1 MPVRVRQEVQALP
14 RAARVAA
21 ERKPAPKPIDRTEL
35 RLAYRPDEEQ
45 AANERMQQAR
55 LSAGQSSEAT
65 AMARTLV
72 KGVRARK
79 PSGIDA
85 FLHAYDLGS
94 DEGIAMMC
102 LAEALLRIPD
112 ARTADEL
119 IADKLSGPDW
129 SEKLGRSD
137 SAFVNAATFSLLL
150 TGKVLEGA
158 QDRSDN
164 WKAALGRA
172 VSRLGEPVVRTAVRE
187 AMKILGRNFVFGR
200 TIDEALKRAEPERR
214 KGLSH
219 SFDMLGEAA
228 KTYED
233 AQRYADAYG
242 GALDRIA
249 KEAKGGFRKS
259 PGISVKLTALHPRFE
274 YTHREEALAQVIPV
288 ARELALKASKADVHF
303 TIDAEEADRL
313 ELQMDVFEALLADDE
328 LFANGWGGFGIAIQA
343 YQKRAAPLVDWVAAA
358 ARTHRRKLMCRLVKG
373 AYWDTEIKLAQVGGL
388 RDYPVWTR
396 KVATDVSYLA
406 CAKKM
411 LAASDVIYPAF
422 ATHNANTIGQVK
434 ALARDKEFEFQRL
447 HGMGEELYDE
457 LAKLERG
464 IGEEPTPVRIYAPV
478 GSHKELLAYLVR
490 RLLENGAN
498 SSFVNRIADEQVS
511 IDELL
516 RDPVAEL
523 ECLSPKRNPKIIL
536 PPDLFGTQRRN
547 SAGVDLSDPLVREPL
562 LDRLKAL
569 EGRTWTAKPGLGMG
583 KGRPIVSPQDH
594 RITVGT
600 TFEATV
606 EEVDR
611 MVRVAHA
618 AQVGWDALGGETRA
632 RLLERTA
639 DLYEEHAEEFFSLCI
654 REAGKTL
661 IDAVLE
667 VREAVDFLRFYASE
681 ARRQFTRP
689 LPLPGPTGEQN
700 ELRLHGRGVI
710 AAISPWNFPLAIFT
724 GLTSAPLAA
733 GNAVI
738 SKPAGQTPL
747 IGALAVELMHEAGI
761 PKDIVQLAPGSGRV
775 VGGTLTA
782 HPLLSGVVFTGST
795 ETARMINR
803 TLAERDG
810 PIIPFVAETGGQNA
824 MIVDSSALP
833 EQVTRDVISSAFQSA
848 GQRCSALRVLF
859 VQDDVADGMIKMIA
873 GAMEALNVG
882 NPSDLST
889 DVGPVIDEAAKKVLD
904 DHLKW
909 LDKNAK
915 KICRLKPPKEAA
927 NGCFVAPAL
936 YEIQSLS
943 QLDRENFGAILHVVR
958 FRGDELDKVVEAIN
972 TTGYGLTLGLQS
984 RIDTV
989 RDYVEEHARVGNFY
1003 VNRNQIGA
1011 VVESQP
1017 FGGEGLSGTGPKA
1030 GGPHYVARFATERV
1044 TCIDTTAAGGNASLM
1059 ASIDG

>member
-1 MPVRVRQEVQALP
+1 VPVRFGQEVQALP
-14 RAARVAA
+14 RATRVTGSPARH
-21 ERKPAPKPIDRTEL
+21 APTDRGEL
-35 RLAYRPDEEQ
+35 RRAYRPDEE
-45 AANERMQQAR
+45 AVVAERIAQAR
-55 LSAGQSSEAT
+55 FDAATLGEAT
-65 AMARTLV
+65 ATARSLV
-72 KGVRARK
+72 KGVRSHK

-112 ARTADEL
+112 AHTADEL
-119 IADKLSGPDW
+119 IADKLAGPDW
-129 SEKLGRSD
+129 SEKLGASG
-137 SAFVNAATFSLLL
+137 SSFVNAATFSLLL

-172 VSRLGEPVVRTAVRE
+172 VGRLGEPVVRTAVRE

-200 TIDEALKRAEPERR
+200 TIDEAMKRAAPERAR
-214 KGLSH
+214 GLSH

-228 KTYED
+228 KTYAD
-233 AQRYADAYG
+233 AERYAEAYH

-249 KEAKGGFRKS
+249 KEAKDGFRKS
-259 PGISVKLTALHPRFE
+259 PGISVKLTALHPRYE
-274 YTHREEALAQVIPV
+274 WSHVGEAVAAILPV
-288 ARELALKASKADVHF
+288 VRELALKASQADVHF

-313 ELQMDVFEALLADDE
+313 ELQMDMFEALLGDDE

-343 YQKRAAPLVDWVAAA
+343 YQKRAAPLCDWVAAA
-358 ARTHRRKLMCRLVKG
+358 ARTHGRKLMVRLVKG
-373 AYWDTEIKLAQVGGL
+373 AYWDTEVKAAQVAGL
-388 RDYPVWTR
+388 TDYPVFTR
-396 KVATDVSYLA
+396 KIATDVSYLA
-406 CAKKM
+406 CARK
-411 LAASDVIYPAF
+411 LLDASDVIYPAF

-434 ALARDKEFEFQRL
+434 ALAKGRPFEFQRL
-447 HGMGEELYDE
+447 HGMGEGLYDE

-464 IGEEPTPVRIYAPV
+464 IGDSPTPVRIYAPV

-511 IDELL
+511 LDELV

-523 ECLSPKRNPKIIL
+523 EALTPKRNPKIVL
-536 PPDLFGTQRRN
+536 PRELFGAERRN

-562 LDRLKAL
+562 LERLKAL
-569 EGRTWTAKPGLGMG
+569 ETRDWTARPTLGKG
-583 KGRPIVSPQDH
+583 KGRAITSPYD
-594 RITVGT
+594 RRLTVGEV
-600 TFEATV
+600 FEANAD
-606 EEVDR
+606 EVDR
-611 MVRVAHA
+611 MAHAGHA
-618 AQVGWDALGGETRA
+618 AQVAWDALGGEARA
-632 RLLERTA
+632 QLLDRTA
-639 DLYEEHAEEFFSLCI
+639 DLYEEHAEEFFSLCT

-661 IDAVLE
+661 VDAVLE
-667 VREAVDFLRFYASE
+667 VREAVDFLRFYAAE
-681 ARRQFTRP
+681 ARRQFTKP
-689 LPLPGPTGEQN
+689 LPLPGPTGEHN
-700 ELRLHGRGVI
+700 ELRLHGRGVF

-724 GLTSAPLAA
+724 GLTTAPLAA

-738 SKPAGQTPL
+738 TKPAGQTPL
-747 IGALAVELMHEAGI
+747 IGALAVELMHRAGI
-761 PKDIVQLAPGSGRV
+761 PKDVVQLAPGQGSV

-782 HPLLSGVVFTGST
+782 HPLLAGVVFTGST
-795 ETARMINR
+795 DTARMINR

-810 PIIPFVAETGGQNA
+810 PIIPFIAETGGQNA

-859 VQDDVADGMIKMIA
+859 VQDEVADGMIAMIA
-873 GAMEALNVG
+873 GAMDALTVG
-882 NPSDLST
+882 DPSEIAT
-889 DVGPVIDEAAKKVLD
+889 DVGPVIDSPAKGLLD
-904 DHLKW
+904 EHVKW

-915 KICRLKPPKEAA
+915 KVRRLTLSKDAA
-927 NGCFVAPAL
+927 HGCFVAPAF
-936 YEIQSLS
+936 YELKSVSELK
-943 QLDRENFGAILHVVR
+943 RENFGPVLHVVR
-958 FRGDELDKVVEAIN
+958 FPGDRLNEVVDQIN
-972 TTGYGLTLGLQS
+972 ATGYGLTLGLQS

-1059 ASIDG
+1059 AALEG

>member
-1 MPVRVRQEVQALP
+1 V
-14 RAARVAA
+14 
-21 ERKPAPKPIDRTEL
+21 DRGEL
-35 RLAYRPDEEQ
+35 RRAYRPEEEQ
-45 AANERMQQAR
+45 VVAERLRQAR
-55 LSAGQSSEAT
+55 LEPEMIAEAT
-65 AMARTLV
+65 ATACALV

-79 PSGIDA
+79 PSGVDA

-119 IADKLSGPDW
+119 IADKLAGPDW

-172 VSRLGEPVVRTAVRE
+172 VGRLGEPVVRTAVRE

-200 TIDEALKRAEPERR
+200 DIGEALKRAQPERR
-214 KGLSH
+214 QGLTH

-228 KTYED
+228 RTFED
-233 AQRYADAYG
+233 AERYADAYAQ
-242 GALDRIA
+242 ALDRIA
-249 KEAKGGFRKS
+249 EEAKGGFRKS
-259 PGISVKLTALHPRFE
+259 PGISVKLTALHPRYE
-274 YTHREEALAQVIPV
+274 WSHAEEAVAAVLPV
-288 ARELALKASKADVHF
+288 VRELALKAAKADVHF

-313 ELQMDVFEALLADDE
+313 ELQLDVFEALLADDE
-328 LFANGWGGFGIAIQA
+328 LFAKGWGGFGIAIQA
-343 YQKRAAPLVDWVAAA
+343 YQKRAAPLCDWVVDA
-358 ARTHRRKLMCRLVKG
+358 ARIHGRRLMVRLVKG
-373 AYWDTEIKLAQVGGL
+373 AYWDTEIKAAQVAGL
-388 RDYPVWTR
+388 ADYPVFTR
-396 KVATDVSYLA
+396 KVATDVSFLA
-406 CAKKM
+406 CAKAL
-411 LAASDVIYPAF
+411 LAASDVIFPAF
-422 ATHNANTIGQVK
+422 ATHNAATIGQVK
-434 ALARDKEFEFQRL
+434 AIAGGSEFEFQRL

-457 LAKLERG
+457 LAKLERH
-464 IGEEPTPVRIYAPV
+464 IGDKPTPVRIYAPV

-511 IDELL
+511 IDELA
-516 RDPVAEL
+516 RDPVAQL
-523 ECLSPKRNPKIIL
+523 DALTPKRNPKIIL
-536 PPDLFGTQRRN
+536 PRDVFGPERRN

-562 LDRLKAL
+562 LERLKAL
-569 EGRTWTAKPGLGMG
+569 ESRSWTAKPTIG
-583 KGRPIVSPQDH
+583 KGKARAIASPQDR
-594 RITVGT
+594 RIEVGT
-600 TFEATV
+600 VFEASADDV
-606 EEVDR
+606 ER
-611 MVRVAHA
+611 MIHAGHA
-618 AQVGWDALGGETRA
+618 AQQEWDALGGEARA
-632 RLLERTA
+632 RLLDRAA
-639 DLYEEHAEEFFSLCI
+639 DLYERHREQFFSLCI
-654 REAGKTL
+654 REGGKTL
-661 IDAVLE
+661 VDAVLE
-667 VREAVDFLRFYASE
+667 VREAVDFLRFYAAE

-689 LPLPGPTGEQN
+689 MPLPGPTGEQN
-700 ELRLHGRGVI
+700 ELRLHGRGVF
-710 AAISPWNFPLAIFT
+710 ASISPWNFPLAIFT
-724 GLTSAPLAA
+724 GLASAPLAA
-733 GNAVI
+733 GNVVI
-738 SKPAGQTPL
+738 AKPAGQTPL

-761 PKDIVQLAPGSGRV
+761 PKEVIQLAPGSGRV
-775 VGGTLTA
+775 VGGALTA

-803 TLAERDG
+803 TLAERAG

-859 VQDDVADGMIKMIA
+859 VQEDVADGMIRMIS
-873 GAMEALNVG
+873 GAMKALTVG
-882 NPSDLST
+882 DPREIAT
-889 DVGPVIDEAAKKVLD
+889 DVGPAIDEAAKKDLD
-904 DHLKW
+904 AHIKW
-909 LDKNAK
+909 LDKNARR
-915 KICRLKPPKEAA
+915 ICRLKEPKDSKH
-927 NGCFVAPAL
+927 GCFVPPAF

-943 QLDRENFGAILHVVR
+943 QLNRENFGPILHVVR
-958 FRGDELDKVVEAIN
+958 FAADELPKVVEDIN
-972 TTGYGLTLGLQS
+972 ATGYGLTLGLQS

-989 RDYVEEHARVGNFY
+989 RDYVEQHARVGNFY

-1059 ASIDG
+1059 AALEG

>member
-1 MPVRVRQEVQALP
+1 MPVG
-14 RAARVAA
+14 
-21 ERKPAPKPIDRTEL
+21 PIDRTEL
-35 RLAYRPDEEQ
+35 RRAYRPNEELV
-45 AANERMQQAR
+45 ANERIAQAR
-55 LSAGQSSEAT
+55 LTKDELGEAT
-65 AMARTLV
+65 AAARALV
-72 KGVRARK
+72 KGVRAHK
-79 PSGIDA
+79 PSGVDA

-112 ARTADEL
+112 AHTADEL

-137 SAFVNAATFSLLL
+137 SSFVNAATFSLLL

-172 VSRLGEPVVRTAVRE
+172 VGRLGEPVVRTAVRE

-200 TIDEALKRAEPERR
+200 TIDEALKRADPERR

-228 KTYED
+228 KTF
-233 AQRYADAYG
+233 ADAERYKQAYAN
-242 GALDRIA
+242 ALDRIG
-249 KEAKGGFRKS
+249 KEAKGGFKKA

-274 YTHREEALAQVIPV
+274 FTHRAQALEAVVPIV
-288 ARELALKASKADVHF
+288 RELALKASRADVHF

-328 LFANGWGGFGIAIQA
+328 LFAGGWEGFGIAIQA
-343 YQKRAAPLVDWVAAA
+343 YQKRAVPLCDWVIEA
-358 ARTHRRKLMCRLVKG
+358 ARRHGRKLMCRLVKG

-388 RDYPVWTR
+388 TDYPVWTR

-406 CAKKM
+406 CAKKL
-411 LAASDVIYPAF
+411 LAAEDVIYPAF

-434 ALARDKEFEFQRL
+434 ALAHGRAFEFQRL
-447 HGMGEELYDE
+447 HGMGEELYEE
-457 LAKLERG
+457 LAKLERHLG
-464 IGEEPTPVRIYAPV
+464 DAQTPVRIYAPV

-511 IDELL
+511 IDELVG
-516 RDPVAEL
+516 DPVAEL
-523 ECLSPKRNPKIIL
+523 EALEPKRNPKIVL
-536 PPDLFGTQRRN
+536 PTELFGAQRRN

-569 EGRTWTAKPGLGMG
+569 ESRTWTAKPGRG
-583 KGRPIVSPQDH
+583 KGEPRSIVSPHDH
-594 RITVGT
+594 RVTVGT
-600 TFEATV
+600 TFEATAAD
-606 EEVDR
+606 VDL
-611 MVRVAHA
+611 MVRAGHA
-618 AQVGWDALGGETRA
+618 AQVDWDSLGGEARA

-639 DLYEEHAEEFFSLCI
+639 DLYEAHAEEFFSLCT

-661 IDAVLE
+661 IDGVLE

-681 ARRQFTRP
+681 ARRQFTKP

-710 AAISPWNFPLAIFT
+710 GAISPWNFPLAIFT
-724 GLTSAPLAA
+724 GLVSAPLAA

-738 SKPAGQTPL
+738 AKPAGQTPL
-747 IGALAVELMHEAGI
+747 VAALAVELMHQAGI

-795 ETARMINR
+795 ETARTINR

-859 VQDDVADGMIKMIA
+859 VQEDVADGMIEMIA

-882 NPSDLST
+882 DPGDLAT
-889 DVGPVIDEAAKKVLD
+889 DVGPVIDEAAKKVLEE
-904 DHLKW
+904 HLEW

-915 KICRLKPPKEAA
+915 RICRLEPPKGAA
-927 NGCFVAPAL
+927 NGCFVAPAF
-936 YEIQSLS
+936 YEIESLS
-943 QLDRENFGAILHVVR
+943 QLNRENFGAILHVIR
-958 FRGDELDKVVEAIN
+958 FPGDRLDKVVEAIN

-984 RIDTV
+984 RVDTV

-1059 ASIDG
+1059 AALEG

>member
-1 MPVRVRQEVQALP
+1 
-14 RAARVAA
+14 
-21 ERKPAPKPIDRTEL
+21 
-35 RLAYRPDEEQ
+35 
-45 AANERMQQAR
+45 
-55 LSAGQSSEAT
+55 
-65 AMARTLV
+65 
-72 KGVRARK
+72 
-79 PSGIDA
+79 
-85 FLHAYDLGS
+85 
-94 DEGIAMMC
+94 
-102 LAEALLRIPD
+102 
-112 ARTADEL
+112 
-119 IADKLSGPDW
+119 
-129 SEKLGRSD
+129 
-137 SAFVNAATFSLLL
+137 
-150 TGKVLEGA
+150 
-158 QDRSDN
+158 
-164 WKAALGRA
+164 
-172 VSRLGEPVVRTAVRE
+172 
-187 AMKILGRNFVFGR
+187 
-200 TIDEALKRAEPERR
+200 
-214 KGLSH
+214 
-219 SFDMLGEAA
+219 
-228 KTYED
+228 
-233 AQRYADAYG
+233 
-242 GALDRIA
+242 
-249 KEAKGGFRKS
+249 
-259 PGISVKLTALHPRFE
+259 
-274 YTHREEALAQVIPV
+274 
-288 ARELALKASKADVHF
+288 
-303 TIDAEEADRL
+303 
-313 ELQMDVFEALLADDE
+313 MDVFEALLAEDE
-328 LFANGWGGFGIAIQA
+328 LFAGGWAGFGIAIQA
-343 YQKRAAPLVDWVAAA
+343 YQKRAVPLVDWVVEA
-358 ARTHRRKLMCRLVKG
+358 ARAHGRKVMCRLVKG

-388 RDYPVWTR
+388 SDYPVWTR
-396 KVATDVSYLA
+396 KVGTDVSYLA

-434 ALARDKEFEFQRL
+434 ALAHGREFEFQRL
-447 HGMGEELYDE
+447 HGMGEELYGE
-457 LAKLERG
+457 LAQMERH
-464 IGEEPTPVRIYAPV
+464 IGEPQTPVRIYAPV

-511 IDELL
+511 IDELV

-523 ECLSPKRNPKIIL
+523 EGLEPKRNPKIVF
-536 PPDLFGTQRRN
+536 PTELFGAQRRN

-562 LDRLKAL
+562 LERLKKL
-569 EGRTWTAKPGLGMG
+569 ESRSWTAKPGKG
-583 KGRPIVSPQDH
+583 KGEARPIVSPYDH

-600 TFEATV
+600 TFEATAS
-606 EEVDR
+606 EVDQ
-611 MVRVAHA
+611 MVRA
-618 AQVGWDALGGETRA
+618 AQAAYLEWDSLGGEARA
-632 RLLERTA
+632 KMLERTA
-639 DLYEEHAEEFFSLCI
+639 DLYEEHAEEFFSLCT

-689 LPLPGPTGEQN
+689 LSLPGPTGEQN

-724 GLTSAPLAA
+724 GLVSAPLAA

-738 SKPAGQTPL
+738 AKPAGQTPL
-747 IGALAVELMHEAGI
+747 IGALAIELMHKAGI
-761 PKDIVQLAPGSGRV
+761 PKDVVQLAPGSGRV

-782 HPLLSGVVFTGST
+782 HPLLAGVVFTGST

-859 VQDDVADGMIKMIA
+859 VQEDVADGMIKMIA
-873 GAMEALNVG
+873 GAMEALKVG
-882 NPSDLST
+882 DPSDLAT

-904 DHLKW
+904 EHISW
-909 LDKNAK
+909 LDKNAR
-915 KICRLKPPKEAA
+915 KICRLNPPKEAA
-927 NGCFVAPAL
+927 NGTFVPPAF
-936 YEIQSLS
+936 YEIQSISELN
-943 QLDRENFGAILHVVR
+943 QENFGAILHVIR
-958 FRGDELDKVVEAIN
+958 FAGDKLPEVVEAIN

>member
-1 MPVRVRQEVQALP
+1 MPVG
-14 RAARVAA
+14 
-21 ERKPAPKPIDRTEL
+21 PIDRTEL
-35 RLAYRPDEEQ
+35 RRAYRPNEELV
-45 AANERMQQAR
+45 ANERIAQAR
-55 LSAGQSSEAT
+55 LTKDELGEAT
-65 AMARTLV
+65 AAARALV
-72 KGVRARK
+72 KGVRAHK
-79 PSGIDA
+79 PSGVDA

-112 ARTADEL
+112 AHTADEL

-137 SAFVNAATFSLLL
+137 SSFVNAATFSLLL

-172 VSRLGEPVVRTAVRE
+172 VGRLGEPVVRTAVRE

-200 TIDEALKRAEPERR
+200 TIDEALKRADPERR

-228 KTYED
+228 KTF
-233 AQRYADAYG
+233 ADAERYKQAYAN
-242 GALDRIA
+242 ALDRIG
-249 KEAKGGFRKS
+249 KEAKGGFKKA

-274 YTHREEALAQVIPV
+274 FTHRAQALEAVVPIV
-288 ARELALKASKADVHF
+288 RELALKASRADVHF

-328 LFANGWGGFGIAIQA
+328 LFAGGWEGFGIAIQA
-343 YQKRAAPLVDWVAAA
+343 YQKRAVPLCDWVIEA
-358 ARTHRRKLMCRLVKG
+358 ARRHGRKLMCRLVKG

-388 RDYPVWTR
+388 TDYPVWTR

-406 CAKKM
+406 CAKKL
-411 LAASDVIYPAF
+411 LAAEDVIYPAF

-434 ALARDKEFEFQRL
+434 ALAHGRAFEFQRL
-447 HGMGEELYDE
+447 HGMGEELYEE
-457 LAKLERG
+457 LAKLERHLG
-464 IGEEPTPVRIYAPV
+464 DAQTPVRIYAPV

-511 IDELL
+511 IDELVG
-516 RDPVAEL
+516 DPVAEL
-523 ECLSPKRNPKIIL
+523 EALEPKRNPKIVL
-536 PPDLFGTQRRN
+536 PTELFGAQRRN

-569 EGRTWTAKPGLGMG
+569 ESRTWTAKPGRG
-583 KGRPIVSPQDH
+583 KGEPRSIVSPHDH
-594 RITVGT
+594 RVTVGT
-600 TFEATV
+600 TFEATAAD
-606 EEVDR
+606 VDL
-611 MVRVAHA
+611 MVRVGHA
-618 AQVGWDALGGETRA
+618 AQVAWDSLGGEARA
-632 RLLERTA
+632 KLLERTA
-639 DLYEEHAEEFFSLCI
+639 DLYEAHAEEFFSLCT

-661 IDAVLE
+661 IDGVLE

-681 ARRQFTRP
+681 ARRQFTKP

-710 AAISPWNFPLAIFT
+710 GAISPWNFPLAIFT
-724 GLTSAPLAA
+724 GLVSAPLAA

-738 SKPAGQTPL
+738 AKPAGQTPL
-747 IGALAVELMHEAGI
+747 VAALAVELMHQAGI

-795 ETARMINR
+795 ETARTINR

-859 VQDDVADGMIKMIA
+859 VQEDVADGMIEMIA

-882 NPSDLST
+882 DPGDLAT
-889 DVGPVIDEAAKKVLD
+889 DVGPVIDEAAKKVLEE
-904 DHLKW
+904 HLEW

-915 KICRLKPPKEAA
+915 RICRLEPPKGAA
-927 NGCFVAPAL
+927 NGCFVAPAF
-936 YEIQSLS
+936 YEIESLS
-943 QLDRENFGAILHVVR
+943 QLNRENFGAILHVIR
-958 FRGDELDKVVEAIN
+958 FPGDRLDKVVEAIN

-984 RIDTV
+984 RVDTV

-1059 ASIDG
+1059 AALEG

>member
-1 MPVRVRQEVQALP
+1 VPLRFGPKVQALP
-14 RAARVAA
+14 RTARVAA
-21 ERKPAPKPIDRTEL
+21 GRAAGPIDRGEL
-35 RLAYRPDEEQ
+35 RRAYRPDEEQ
-45 AANERMQQAR
+45 VVAERLAQAKLPAPLSGEAA
-55 LSAGQSSEAT
+55 AT
-65 AMARTLV
+65 ARALV
-72 KGVRARK
+72 KGMRAHK
-79 PSGIDA
+79 PSGVDA
-85 FLHAYDLGS
+85 FLQAYDLGS
-94 DEGIAMMC
+94 EEGIAMMC

-112 ARTADEL
+112 AHTADEL
-119 IADKLSGPDW
+119 IADKLAGPDW
-129 SEKLGRSD
+129 SEKLGQSG

-164 WKAALGRA
+164 WRAVLGRT
-172 VSRLGEPVVRTAVRE
+172 VGRLGEPVVRTAVRE

-200 TIDEALKRAEPERR
+200 DIDEALRRAEPER
-214 KGLSH
+214 KQGLSH

-228 KTYED
+228 KTFKD
-233 AQRYADAYG
+233 AERYAEAYRS
-242 GALDRIA
+242 ALKRIA
-249 KEAKGGFRKS
+249 KEAKDGFRRD

-274 YTHREEALAQVIPV
+274 WGHQEEAV
-288 ARELALKASKADVHF
+288 AAVVPIVRELALLASNADVHF

-313 ELQMDVFEALLADDE
+313 ELQMDVFEALLADDQ
-328 LFANGWGGFGIAIQA
+328 LFANGWAGFGIAVQA
-343 YQKRAAPLVDWVAAA
+343 YQKRAVPLCDWVVEA
-358 ARTHRRKLMCRLVKG
+358 ARAHGRKLMVRLVKG
-373 AYWDTEIKLAQVGGL
+373 AYWDTEIKAAQVGGL
-388 RDYPVWTR
+388 NDYPVFTR

-406 CAKKM
+406 CARI
-411 LAASDVIYPAF
+411 LLGADDVIYPAF

-434 ALARDKEFEFQRL
+434 ALGAGKTFEFQRL
-447 HGMGEELYDE
+447 HGMGEELYEE
-457 LAKLERG
+457 LGQLEQA
-464 IGEEPTPVRIYAPV
+464 IGDEPTPVRIYAPV

-511 IDELL
+511 VDELI

-523 ECLSPKRNPKIIL
+523 QGLDPKRNPRIIL
-536 PPDLFGTQRRN
+536 PNELFGAGRRN
-547 SAGVDLSDPLVREPL
+547 SAGLDLSDPTVREPL
-562 LDRLKAL
+562 LKRLKAL
-569 EGRTWTAKPGLGMG
+569 ESRNWSAKPGLGKG
-583 KGRPIVSPQDH
+583 KGRAIVSPHDH
-594 RITVGT
+594 RVTVGT
-600 TFEATV
+600 TFEATAD
-606 EEVDR
+606 EVDR
-611 MVRVAHA
+611 MVRAGHE
-618 AQVGWDALGGETRA
+618 AQVEWDALGGEKRA
-632 RLLERTA
+632 QLLERAA
-639 DLYEEHAEEFFSLCI
+639 DLYEEHAEEFFSLCT

-661 IDAVLE
+661 VDGVLE

-681 ARRQFTRP
+681 ARRQFTKP
-689 LPLPGPTGEQN
+689 LSLPGPTGEQN

-710 AAISPWNFPLAIFT
+710 GAISPWNFPLAIFT
-724 GLTSAPLAA
+724 GLVSAPLAA

-738 SKPAGQTPL
+738 AKPAGQTPL
-747 IGALAVELMHEAGI
+747 IAALAVELMHQAGI

-782 HPLLSGVVFTGST
+782 HPLLAGVVFTGST
-795 ETARMINR
+795 ETARTINR

-859 VQDDVADGMIKMIA
+859 VQEDVADGMIEMIA
-873 GAMEALNVG
+873 GAMDALKVG
-882 NPSDLST
+882 DPSDLAT

-904 DHLKW
+904 EHLKW

-915 KICRLKPPKEAA
+915 KIRRLEAPKEAK
-927 NGCFVAPAL
+927 NGCFVPPAF
-936 YEIQSLS
+936 YEIRSLN
-943 QLDRENFGAILHVVR
+943 QLNQENFGAILHVIR
-958 FRGDELDKVVEAIN
+958 FAGDDLDKVIEAIN
-972 TTGYGLTLGLQS
+972 TTGFGLTLGLQS

-989 RDYVEEHARVGNFY
+989 RDYVEKHARVGNFY

>member
-1 MPVRVRQEVQALP
+1 VRIGQKVQALP
-14 RAARVAA
+14 RAARLTAA
-21 ERKPAPKPIDRTEL
+21 PAAAQASRSEL
-35 RLAYRPDEEQ
+35 RLAYRADEEII
-45 AANERMQQAR
+45 ARERIDQAR
-55 LSAGQSSEAT
+55 LMPALLGEAT
-65 AMARTLV
+65 ATAKALV
-72 KGVRARK
+72 KGVRAQK
-79 PSGIDA
+79 PSGLDA

-112 ARTADEL
+112 AHTADEL
-119 IADKLSGPDW
+119 IADKLAGPDW
-129 SEKLGRSD
+129 AEKLGQSD
-137 SAFVNAATFSLLL
+137 SSFVNAATFSLLL

-172 VSRLGEPVVRTAVRE
+172 VGRLGEPVVRTAVRE

-200 TIDEALKRAEPERR
+200 TIDEALKRAAPER
-214 KGLSH
+214 KQGLSH

-228 KTYED
+228 RTFED
-233 AQRYADAYG
+233 AERYAESYRNAI
-242 GALDRIA
+242 DRIA
-249 KEAKGGFRKS
+249 KEANGGFAVS
-259 PGISVKLTALHPRFE
+259 PGISVKLSALHPRYE
-274 YTHREEALAQVIPV
+274 WSHTDEAKAYILPIL
-288 ARELALKASKADVHF
+288 RELAAKASKADVHL

-313 ELQMDVFEALLADDE
+313 ELQMDLFEALLADDA
-328 LFANGWGGFGIAIQA
+328 LFVSGWGGFGIAIQA
-343 YQKRAAPLVDWVAAA
+343 YQKRAAPLCDWVAEA
-358 ARTHRRKLMCRLVKG
+358 ARTHRRRLMVRLVKG
-373 AYWDTEIKLAQVGGL
+373 AYWDTEIKAAQVAGL
-388 RDYPVWTR
+388 TDYPVFTR

-406 CAKKM
+406 CAKKL
-411 LAASDVIYPAF
+411 LAASDVIYSAF
-422 ATHNANTIGQVK
+422 ATHNANTIAAVK
-434 ALARDKEFEFQRL
+434 ALAGSTPFEFQRL
-447 HGMGEELYDE
+447 HGMGESLYGE
-457 LAKLERG
+457 VARLEEA
-464 IGEEPTPVRIYAPV
+464 IGDRRTPVRIYAPV

-511 IDELL
+511 LDELV
-516 RDPVAEL
+516 RDPVADL
-523 ECLSPKRNPKIIL
+523 EALEPKRNPKIIL
-536 PPDLFGTQRRN
+536 PTDLFGAARRN

-562 LDRLKAL
+562 MGRLKAL
-569 EGRTWTAKPGLGMG
+569 ETRSWTAKPGIG
-583 KGRPIVSPQDH
+583 KGEGRAIVSPHDH
-594 RITVGT
+594 RVTVGT
-600 TFEATV
+600 TFEATAT
-606 EEVDR
+606 EVDR
-611 MVRVAHA
+611 MARAGHA
-618 AQVGWDALGGETRA
+618 AQVEWDSLGGEARA
-632 RLLERTA
+632 KLLERTA
-639 DLYEEHAEEFFSLCI
+639 DLYEAHAEEFFSLCI

-661 IDAVLE
+661 VDAVLE

-710 AAISPWNFPLAIFT
+710 ASISPWNFPLAIFT
-724 GLTSAPLAA
+724 GLVSAPLAA

-738 SKPAGQTPL
+738 AKPAGQTPL
-747 IGALAVELMHEAGI
+747 IGALAVELMHQAGI
-761 PKDIVQLAPGSGRV
+761 PKDVVQLAPGSGRV

-782 HPLLSGVVFTGST
+782 HPLVSGVVFTGST

-859 VQDDVADGMIKMIA
+859 VQEDVADGMIQMIA
-873 GAMEALNVG
+873 GAMEALKVG
-882 NPSDLST
+882 DPADLAT

-904 DHLKW
+904 EHIKW

-927 NGCFVAPAL
+927 NGCFVAPAF
-936 YEIQSLS
+936 YEIKSLS
-943 QLDRENFGAILHVVR
+943 QLNRENFGAILHVIR
-958 FRGDELDKVVEAIN
+958 FAGDELDKVVEAIN

-989 RDYVEEHARVGNFY
+989 RDYVEAHARVGNFY

-1011 VVESQP
+1011 IVESQP

-1059 ASIDG
+1059 AAIEG

>member
-1 MPVRVRQEVQALP
+1 MPRT
-14 RAARVAA
+14 ARVT
-21 ERKPAPKPIDRTEL
+21 PASPAVPINRTEL
-35 RLAYRPDEEQ
+35 RRAYRPDEERV
-45 AANERMQQAR
+45 ALERISQAR
-55 LSAGQSSEAT
+55 LSAAELGEAT
-65 AMARTLV
+65 ATARTLV
-72 KGVRARK
+72 KGVRAHK
-79 PSGIDA
+79 PTGVDA

-112 ARTADEL
+112 AHTADEL

-150 TGKVLEGA
+150 TGKVLGNA

-172 VSRLGEPVVRTAVRE
+172 VGRLGEPVVRTAVRE

-200 TIDEALKRAEPERR
+200 TIDEALQRARPERAR
-214 KGLSH
+214 GLSH

-228 KTYED
+228 KTIGD
-233 AQRYADAYG
+233 AERYADAYR

-249 KEAKGGFRKS
+249 REAKDGFKKS

-274 YTHREEALAQVIPV
+274 YTHREEALAAVIPV
-288 ARELALKASKADVHF
+288 VRELALKASTADVHF

-313 ELQMDVFEALLADDE
+313 ELQMDVFEALLAEDS
-328 LFANGWGGFGIAIQA
+328 LFDRGWGGFGIAIQA
-343 YQKRAAPLVDWVAAA
+343 YQKRAAPLCDWVIEA
-358 ARTHRRKLMCRLVKG
+358 ARAHSRRLMCRLVKG
-373 AYWDTEIKLAQVGGL
+373 AYWDTEVKLAQVGGL
-388 RDYPVWTR
+388 SDYPVWTR

-406 CAKKM
+406 CARKL
-411 LAASDVIYPAF
+411 LAASDAIYPAF

-434 ALARDKEFEFQRL
+434 ALAGTREFEFQRL
-447 HGMGEELYDE
+447 HGMGEELYEE
-457 LAKLERG
+457 LAKLEEG
-464 IGEEPTPVRIYAPV
+464 IREAPTPVRIYAPV

-511 IDELL
+511 IDELV

-523 ECLSPKRNPKIIL
+523 EALEPKRNPKIIL
-536 PPDLFGTQRRN
+536 PRDVFGSERRN
-547 SAGVDLSDPLVREPL
+547 SAGLDLSDSLEREPML
-562 LDRLKAL
+562 ERLKAL
-569 EGRTWTAKPGLGMG
+569 ESRSWTAKPTLGT
-583 KGRPIVSPQDH
+583 GRARAVTSPQD
-594 RITVGT
+594 RRVEVGT
-600 TFEATV
+600 VFEASA
-606 EEVDR
+606 EDVDR
-611 MVRVAHA
+611 MARAGHA
-618 AQVGWDALGGETRA
+618 AQVEWDALGGEARA
-632 RLLERTA
+632 RLLVRTA
-639 DLYEEHAEEFFSLCI
+639 DLYEEHREEFYSLCI

-661 IDAVLE
+661 PDAILE

-681 ARRQFTRP
+681 ARRQFVRP

-700 ELRLHGRGVI
+700 ELRLHGRGLF
-710 AAISPWNFPLAIFT
+710 ACISPWNFPLAIFT
-724 GLTSAPLAA
+724 GPVAAALAA
-733 GNAVI
+733 GNTAI
-738 SKPAGQTPL
+738 AKPAEQTPL
-747 IGALAVELMHEAGI
+747 IGAFAIELFHQAGF
-761 PKDIVQLAPGSGRV
+761 PKDVVQLAPGNGS
-775 VGGTLTA
+775 VGAALTA
-782 HPLLSGVVFTGST
+782 HPLLAGVAFTGST
-795 ETARMINR
+795 ETARLINHA
-803 TLAERDG
+803 LAERVG
-810 PIIPFVAETGGQNA
+810 PIVPFIAETGGQNA

-848 GQRCSALRVLF
+848 GQRCSACRVIF

-873 GAMEALNVG
+873 GAMEALKVG
-882 NPSDLST
+882 DPSALAT
-889 DVGPVIDEAAKKVLD
+889 DVGPVIDDDAKRLLD
-904 DHLKW
+904 EHLAW
-909 LDKNAK
+909 LDRNAK
-915 KICRLKPPKEAA
+915 RICRLPLPDEARC
-927 NGCFVAPAL
+927 GSFVAPAM
-936 YEIQSLS
+936 YEIESLS
-943 QLDRENFGAILHVVR
+943 QLNRENFGPILHVIR
-958 FRGDELDKVVEAIN
+958 FAGERLDKVVGDIN
-972 TTGYGLTLGLQS
+972 ATGYGLTLGLQS

>member
-1 MPVRVRQEVQALP
+1 M
-14 RAARVAA
+14 AA
-21 ERKPAPKPIDRTEL
+21 PIDRTAL
-35 RLAYRPDEEQ
+35 RRAYRPDEEQ
-45 AANERMQQAR
+45 VAVERVGEAR
-55 LSAGQSSEAT
+55 MSPAEIGEAT
-65 AMARTLV
+65 ATARTLV
-72 KGVRARK
+72 KGVRAHK
-79 PSGIDA
+79 PSGVDA

-112 ARTADEL
+112 AHTADEL

-129 SEKLGRSD
+129 SEKLGQSN

-172 VSRLGEPVVRTAVRE
+172 VGRLGEPVVRTAVRE

-200 TIDEALKRAEPERR
+200 TIDEALQRAKPERA

-228 KTYED
+228 KTFED
-233 AQRYADAYG
+233 ADRYADAYRN
-242 GALDRIA
+242 ALDRIA
-249 KEAKGGFRKS
+249 KDAKDGFKKS

-274 YTHREEALAQVIPV
+274 YTHRDEALAAVIPI

-328 LFANGWGGFGIAIQA
+328 LFANGWAGFGIAIQA
-343 YQKRAAPLVDWVAAA
+343 YQKRAAPLVDWVIEA
-358 ARTHRRKLMCRLVKG
+358 ARAHGRKLMCRLVKG
-373 AYWDTEIKLAQVGGL
+373 AYWDTEIKLAQVAGL
-388 RDYPVWTR
+388 SDYPVWTR

-434 ALARDKEFEFQRL
+434 ALAHGKAFEFQRL
-447 HGMGEELYDE
+447 HGMGEELYEE
-457 LAKLERG
+457 LAGLERHLG
-464 IGEEPTPVRIYAPV
+464 DKPTPVRIYAPV

-511 IDELL
+511 IDELV
-516 RDPVAEL
+516 RDPVSEL
-523 ECLSPKRNPKIIL
+523 EALEPKRNPKIIL
-536 PPDLFGTQRRN
+536 PRDLFGPVRRN

-562 LDRLKAL
+562 LERLKAL
-569 EGRTWTAKPGLGMG
+569 EARSWTAKPGIGQG
-583 KGRPIVSPQDH
+583 KGRAIVSPHDH
-594 RITVGT
+594 RVTVGT
-600 TFEATV
+600 TFEATA

-611 MVRVAHA
+611 MVIAGQT
-618 AQVGWDALGGETRA
+618 AQVGWDALGGEARA
-632 RLLERTA
+632 KLLERTA

-667 VREAVDFLRFYASE
+667 LREAVDFLRFYASE
-681 ARRQFTRP
+681 ARRQFTRA

-738 SKPAGQTPL
+738 TKPAGQTPL
-747 IGALAVELMHEAGI
+747 IAALAVELMHKAGI
-761 PKDIVQLAPGSGRV
+761 PTDVVQLAPGSGRV

-782 HPLLSGVVFTGST
+782 HPLLAGVVFTGST

-859 VQDDVADGMIKMIA
+859 VQEDVADGMIRMIA

-882 NPSDLST
+882 DPSDLST

-904 DHLKW
+904 EHLEW
-909 LDKNAK
+909 LDRHAK
-915 KICRLKPPKEAA
+915 KICRLEPPKEAA
-927 NGCFVAPAL
+927 NGCFVAPAF
-936 YEIQSLS
+936 YEIQSVS
-943 QLDRENFGAILHVVR
+943 QLDRENFGAILHVIR
-958 FRGDELDKVVEAIN
+958 FPGDRLDQVVEAIN
-972 TTGYGLTLGLQS
+972 TTGFGLTLGLQS

-989 RDYVEEHARVGNFY
+989 RDYVEKHARVGNFY

-1059 ASIDG
+1059 ASIEG

>member
-1 MPVRVRQEVQALP
+1 VG
-14 RAARVAA
+14 
-21 ERKPAPKPIDRTEL
+21 PIDRTEL
-35 RLAYRPDEEQ
+35 RRAYRPDEEQ
-45 AANERMQQAR
+45 VSQERIVQAR
-55 LSAGQSSEAT
+55 LSADEIGEAT
-65 AMARTLV
+65 ATARTLV
-72 KGVRARK
+72 KDVRAHK
-79 PSGIDA
+79 PSGVDA

-112 ARTADEL
+112 AHTADEL

-129 SEKLGRSD
+129 SDQLGRSD

-172 VSRLGEPVVRTAVRE
+172 VGRLGEPVVRTAVRE

-214 KGLSH
+214 QGLSH

-233 AQRYADAYG
+233 AERYADAYR

-249 KEAKGGFRKS
+249 KEAKGGFRRS

-274 YTHREEALAQVIPV
+274 YSHAEEALAAVIPV
-288 ARELALKASKADVHF
+288 VRELALKASKADVHF

-313 ELQMDVFEALLADDE
+313 ELQMDVFEALLADDT

-343 YQKRAAPLVDWVAAA
+343 YQKRAGPLCDWVAAA
-358 ARTHRRKLMCRLVKG
+358 ARAHGRKLMVRLVKG
-373 AYWDTEIKLAQVGGL
+373 AYWDTEIKAAQVGGL
-388 RDYPVWTR
+388 TDYPVFTR

-406 CAKKM
+406 CAKKL
-411 LAASDVIYPAF
+411 LAASDVIYSAF
-422 ATHNANTIGQVK
+422 ATHNANTIGQIK
-434 ALARDKEFEFQRL
+434 ALAHGKEFEFQRL
-447 HGMGEELYDE
+447 HGMGEELYE
-457 LAKLERG
+457 EVAKLEAA
-464 IGEEPTPVRIYAPV
+464 IGDKPTPVRIYAPV

-511 IDELL
+511 IDELV

-523 ECLSPKRNPKIIL
+523 EALEPKRNPKIIL
-536 PPDLFGTQRRN
+536 PGDVFGPDRRN
-547 SAGVDLSDPLVREPL
+547 SAGVDLSDPVVRESML
-562 LDRLKAL
+562 ERLKTL
-569 EGRTWTAKPGLGMG
+569 ESRSWTAKPTIGTGEA
-583 KGRPIVSPQDH
+583 RPVTSPHDR

-600 TFEATV
+600 VFEASA

-611 MVRVAHA
+611 MVRAGHA
-618 AQVGWDALGGETRA
+618 AQIDWDALGGGARA
-632 RLLERTA
+632 RLLDRTA
-639 DLYEEHAEEFFSLCI
+639 DLYEEHREEFFSLCI

-661 IDAVLE
+661 IDAILE

-681 ARRQFTRP
+681 ARRQFTGP
-689 LPLPGPTGEQN
+689 LALPGPTGEQN
-700 ELRLHGRGVI
+700 ELRLHGRGVF
-710 AAISPWNFPLAIFT
+710 ACISPWNFPLAIFT
-724 GLTSAPLAA
+724 GLVSAPLAA
-733 GNAVI
+733 GNAAI
-738 SKPAGQTPL
+738 AKPAGQTPL
-747 IGALAVELMHEAGI
+747 IGALAVELMHQAGI
-761 PKDIVQLAPGSGRV
+761 PKNVVQLAPGEGRV

-782 HPLLSGVVFTGST
+782 HPLLAGVVFTGST

-810 PIIPFVAETGGQNA
+810 PIIPFIAETGGQNA

-848 GQRCSALRVLF
+848 GQRCSACRVVF
-859 VQDDVADGMIKMIA
+859 VQEDVAPSMIKMIA
-873 GAMEALNVG
+873 GAMGALEVG
-882 NPSDLST
+882 DPRDLAT
-889 DVGPVIDEAAKKVLD
+889 DVGPVIDADAKRLLD

-915 KICRLKPPKEAA
+915 KVCRLELPKNAKQ
-927 NGCFVAPAL
+927 GTFVAPAL
-936 YEIQSLS
+936 YELGSLS
-943 QLDRENFGAILHVVR
+943 QLNRENFGPILHVIR
-958 FRGDELDKVVEAIN
+958 FPAEGLGKVVEDIN
-972 TTGYGLTLGLQS
+972 ATGYGLTLGLQS

-1059 ASIDG
+1059 AALEG

>member
-1 MPVRVRQEVQALP
+1 MP
-14 RAARVAA
+14 RAARVGRAPAA
-21 ERKPAPKPIDRTEL
+21 LQPIDRTEL
-35 RLAYRPDEEQ
+35 RRAYRPDEEQ
-45 AANERMQQAR
+45 VSNERIAQAR
-55 LSAGQSSEAT
+55 LTSTELGEAT
-65 AMARTLV
+65 ATARALV
-72 KGVRARK
+72 KGVRAHK
-79 PSGIDA
+79 PSGVDA

-112 ARTADEL
+112 AHTADEL
-119 IADKLSGPDW
+119 IADKLAGPDW

-172 VSRLGEPVVRTAVRE
+172 VGRLGEPVVRTAVRE

-200 TIDEALKRAEPERR
+200 TIDEAMQRARPERAR
-214 KGLSH
+214 GLSH

-233 AQRYADAYG
+233 ADRYAEAYRS
-242 GALDRIA
+242 ALDPIA
-249 KEAKGGFRKS
+249 KEARDGFRRS

-274 YTHREEALAQVIPV
+274 YTHAEEALAHVIPV
-288 ARELALKASKADVHF
+288 VRELALKAAAADVHF

-313 ELQMDVFEALLADDE
+313 ELQLDVFEALLGDDE
-328 LFANGWGGFGIAIQA
+328 LFTNGWSGFGIAIQA
-343 YQKRAAPLVDWVAAA
+343 YQKRAAPLCDWVIEA
-358 ARTHRRKLMCRLVKG
+358 ARAHGRRLMVRLVKG
-373 AYWDTEIKLAQVGGL
+373 AYWDTEIKAAQVAGL
-388 RDYPVWTR
+388 TDYPVFTR

-406 CAKKM
+406 CAKK
-411 LAASDVIYPAF
+411 LLGAPDAIYPAF

-434 ALARDKEFEFQRL
+434 ALAGSREFEFQRL
-447 HGMGEELYDE
+447 HGMGEELYEE
-457 LAKLERG
+457 LAKLERH
-464 IGEEPTPVRIYAPV
+464 IGDHQTPVRIYAPV

-511 IDELL
+511 IDELV

-523 ECLSPKRNPKIIL
+523 SALEPKRNPKIIL
-536 PPDLFGTQRRN
+536 PRDVFGPARHN
-547 SAGVDLSDPLVREPL
+547 SAGCDLSDPLVREPL

-569 EGRTWTAKPGLGMG
+569 ESRRWTAKPTLG
-583 KGRPIVSPQDH
+583 KGEARAVTSPYD
-594 RITVGT
+594 RRVEVGT
-600 TFEATV
+600 VFEAGADD
-606 EEVDR
+606 VDR
-611 MVRVAHA
+611 MVRAAHS
-618 AQVGWDALGGETRA
+618 AQVAWDALGGEARA

-639 DLYEEHAEEFFSLCI
+639 DLYEEHREEFWSLCI

-661 IDAVLE
+661 PDAVLE

-681 ARRQFTRP
+681 ARRQFTGP
-689 LPLPGPTGEQN
+689 MPLPGPTGEQN
-700 ELRLHGRGVI
+700 ELRLHGRGVF
-710 AAISPWNFPLAIFT
+710 ACISPWNFPLAIFT
-724 GLTSAPLAA
+724 GPIAAALAA
-733 GNAVI
+733 GNSAI
-738 SKPAGQTPL
+738 AKPAEQTPL
-747 IGALAVELMHEAGI
+747 IGALAVELMHQAGI
-761 PKDIVQLAPGSGRV
+761 PTDVVQLAPGDGRV
-775 VGGTLTA
+775 GAAITA
-782 HPLLSGVVFTGST
+782 HPLLGGVAFTGST
-795 ETARMINR
+795 ETARLINR

-810 PIIPFVAETGGQNA
+810 PIIPLIAETGGQNA

-848 GQRCSALRVLF
+848 GQRCSACRVVF
-859 VQDDVADGMIKMIA
+859 VQEDVADGMIQMIA
-873 GAMEALNVG
+873 GAAEALKVG
-882 NPSDLST
+882 DPRDLAT
-889 DVGPVIDEAAKKVLD
+889 DVGPVIDEEAKRLLD
-904 DHLKW
+904 EHLEW
-909 LDKNAK
+909 LDRNAK
-915 KICRLKPPKEAA
+915 RIVRLPMPNEAA
-927 NGCFVAPAL
+927 HGSFVAPSI
-936 YEIQSLS
+936 YEISSLA
-943 QLDRENFGAILHVVR
+943 QLNRENFGPILHVIR
-958 FRGDELDKVVEAIN
+958 FDGERLGEVVEQIN
-972 TTGYGLTLGLQS
+972 ATGYGLTLGLQS

-1017 FGGEGLSGTGPKA
+1017 FGGEGMSGTGPKA

>member
-1 MPVRVRQEVQALP
+1 MTRDGPSDEGLSVS
-14 RAARVAA
+14 RA
-21 ERKPAPKPIDRTEL
+21 EL
-35 RLAYRPDEEQ
+35 RRAYRPDEEQ
-45 AANERMQQAR
+45 VTVERIGEAR
-55 LSAGQSSEAT
+55 LSKSELGDASAT
-65 AMARTLV
+65 ARALV
-72 KGVRARK
+72 KGVRAHK
-79 PSGIDA
+79 PSGVDA

-112 ARTADEL
+112 AHTADEL
-119 IADKLSGPDW
+119 IADKLAGPDW

-137 SAFVNAATFSLLL
+137 SSFVNAATFSLLL

-172 VSRLGEPVVRTAVRE
+172 VGRLGEPVVRTAVRE

-200 TIDEALKRAEPERR
+200 TIDEALQRARPERS

-228 KTYED
+228 KTYAD
-233 AQRYADAYG
+233 AERYAQAYR
-242 GALDRIA
+242 GALDAIA
-249 KEAKGGFRKS
+249 KQAKDGFRRS

-274 YTHREEALAQVIPV
+274 YTHAKEAVAAVIPV
-288 ARELALKASKADVHF
+288 VRELALKAAAADVHF

-313 ELQMDVFEALLADDE
+313 ELQLDVFEALLADDA

-343 YQKRAAPLVDWVAAA
+343 YQKRAAPLCDWVVEAGRA
-358 ARTHRRKLMCRLVKG
+358 HGRKLMVRLVKG
-373 AYWDTEIKLAQVGGL
+373 AYWDTEIKAAQVGGL
-388 RDYPVWTR
+388 SDYPVFTR

-406 CAKKM
+406 CAKKL
-411 LAASDVIYPAF
+411 LAAGDVIYPAF

-434 ALARDKEFEFQRL
+434 ALAGSREFEFQRL
-447 HGMGEELYDE
+447 HGMGEELYEE
-457 LAKLERG
+457 LARLERA
-464 IGEEPTPVRIYAPV
+464 IGDRPTPVRIYAPV

-498 SSFVNRIADEQVS
+498 SSFVDQIADEQVS
-511 IDELL
+511 IDELV

-523 ECLSPKRNPKIIL
+523 DAVEPKRNPKIVL
-536 PPDLFGTQRRN
+536 PPDLFGAARRN
-547 SAGVDLSDPLVREPL
+547 SAGVDLSDPLVRVPL
-562 LDRLKAL
+562 AERLKAL
-569 EGRTWTAKPGLGMG
+569 EARSWTAKPSLG
-583 KGRPIVSPQDH
+583 KGVGRAIVSPQDH
-594 RITVGT
+594 RVTVGT
-600 TFEATV
+600 TFEATAP
-606 EEVDR
+606 EVDR
-611 MVRVAHA
+611 MVRAGHS
-618 AQVGWDALGGETRA
+618 AQVDWDALGGEARA
-632 RLLERTA
+632 KLLERAA
-639 DLYEEHAEEFFSLCI
+639 DLYEAHSEEFFSLCI

-661 IDAVLE
+661 LDAVLE

-724 GLTSAPLAA
+724 GLVSAPLAA

-738 SKPAGQTPL
+738 AKPAGQTPL
-747 IGALAVELMHEAGI
+747 IGALAIDLMHQAGI
-761 PKDIVQLAPGSGRV
+761 PKDVVQLAPGSGRV

-859 VQDDVADGMIKMIA
+859 VQEDVADGVIRMIA

-882 NPSDLST
+882 DPSDLAT

-904 DHLKW
+904 EHLDW

-915 KICRLKPPKEAA
+915 KICRLNAA
-927 NGCFVAPAL
+927 
-936 YEIQSLS
+936 E
-943 QLDRENFGAILHVVR
+943 
-958 FRGDELDKVVEAIN
+958 RG
-972 TTGYGLTLGLQS
+972 
-984 RIDTV
+984 R
-989 RDYVEEHARVGNFY
+989 
-1003 VNRNQIGA
+1003 
-1011 VVESQP
+1011 
-1017 FGGEGLSGTGPKA
+1017 
-1030 GGPHYVARFATERV
+1030 
-1044 TCIDTTAAGGNASLM
+1044 
-1059 ASIDG
+1059 

>member
-1 MPVRVRQEVQALP
+1 M
-14 RAARVAA
+14 
-21 ERKPAPKPIDRTEL
+21 
-35 RLAYRPDEEQ
+35 
-45 AANERMQQAR
+45 
-55 LSAGQSSEAT
+55 AT
-65 AMARTLV
+65 ARTLV
-72 KGVRARK
+72 KGVRAHK
-79 PSGIDA
+79 PSGVDA

-112 ARTADEL
+112 AHTADEL
-119 IADKLSGPDW
+119 IADKLTGADW
-129 SEKLGRSD
+129 SDKLGRSD

-172 VSRLGEPVVRTAVRE
+172 VGRLGEPVVRTAVRE

-233 AQRYADAYG
+233 AERYADAYRN
-242 GALDRIA
+242 ALDRIA
-249 KEAKGGFRKS
+249 KESKDGFRKS

-274 YTHREEALAQVIPV
+274 FTHREEALAAVIPV
-288 ARELALKASKADVHF
+288 VRELALKASKADVHF

-313 ELQMDVFEALLADDE
+313 ELQMDVFEALLGDDE

-343 YQKRAAPLVDWVAAA
+343 YQKRAVPLVDWVIEA
-358 ARTHRRKLMCRLVKG
+358 ARAHGRKLMCRLVKG
-373 AYWDTEIKLAQVGGL
+373 AYWDTEVKLAQVGGL
-388 RDYPVWTR
+388 TDYPVWTR
-396 KVATDVSYLA
+396 KIATDVSYLA

-411 LAASDVIYPAF
+411 LDAIDVLYPAF

-434 ALARDKEFEFQRL
+434 ALAGDREFEFQRL
-447 HGMGEELYDE
+447 HGMGEELYEE
-457 LAKLERG
+457 LAELERHLG
-464 IGEEPTPVRIYAPV
+464 DQPTPVRIYAPV

-511 IDELL
+511 IDDLVH
-516 RDPVAEL
+516 DPVAEL
-523 ECLSPKRNPKIIL
+523 EALTPKRNPKIVL
-536 PPDLFGTQRRN
+536 PTELFGAARRN
-547 SAGVDLSDPLVREPL
+547 SAGTDLSDPLVREPL
-562 LDRLKAL
+562 LARLKKL
-569 EGRTWTAKPGLGMG
+569 EARTWLAKPGIG
-583 KGRPIVSPQDH
+583 KGEGRPIVSPHDH
-594 RITVGT
+594 RVTVGT
-600 TFEATV
+600 VFEATAD
-606 EEVDR
+606 EVDR
-611 MVRVAHA
+611 MARAGHA
-618 AQVGWDALGGETRA
+618 AQVGWDALGGEARA

-681 ARRQFTRP
+681 ARRQFTKP
-689 LPLPGPTGEQN
+689 LPLPGPTGERN
-700 ELRLHGRGVI
+700 ELRLHGRGVV
-710 AAISPWNFPLAIFT
+710 ASISPWNFPLAIFT
-724 GLTSAPLAA
+724 GLVSAPLAA

-738 SKPAGQTPL
+738 AKPAGQTPL
-747 IGALAVELMHEAGI
+747 IGALAVDLMHKAGI
-761 PKDIVQLAPGSGRV
+761 PKDVVQLAPGSGRV

-782 HPLLSGVVFTGST
+782 HPLVAGVVFTGST

-873 GAMEALNVG
+873 GAMEALKVG
-882 NPSDLST
+882 DPSDLST

-904 DHLKW
+904 EHLEW
-909 LDKNAK
+909 LDQNAK
-915 KICRLKPPKEAA
+915 KICRLKPPKEAK
-927 NGCFVAPAL
+927 NGCFVPPAF
-936 YEIQSLS
+936 YEIHSLS
-943 QLDRENFGAILHVVR
+943 QLNRENFGAILHVIR
-958 FRGDELDKVVEAIN
+958 FAGDELDKVVEAIN

-1059 ASIDG
+1059 ASIEG

>member
-1 MPVRVRQEVQALP
+1 VGAV
-14 RAARVAA
+14 
-21 ERKPAPKPIDRTEL
+21 DRSEL
-35 RLAYRPDEEQ
+35 RRAYRPDEERV
-45 AANERMQQAR
+45 ATERVTQAR
-55 LSAGQSSEAT
+55 LTADQLSEA
-65 AMARTLV
+65 AAAARALV
-72 KGVRARK
+72 KGVRAHK
-79 PSGIDA
+79 PSGVDA

-112 ARTADEL
+112 AHTADEL
-119 IADKLSGPDW
+119 IADKLAGPDW
-129 SEKLGRSD
+129 SEKLGQSG

-172 VSRLGEPVVRTAVRE
+172 VGRLGEPVVRTAVRE

-200 TIDEALKRAEPERR
+200 TIDEAMQRARPERAR
-214 KGLSH
+214 GLSH

-233 AQRYADAYG
+233 AERYAEAYRS
-242 GALDRIA
+242 ALDRIA
-249 KEAKGGFRKS
+249 KEAKGGFRRS

-274 YTHREEALAQVIPV
+274 YTHGEEAVAAVVPV
-288 ARELALKASKADVHF
+288 VRELAMKAAKADVHF

-313 ELQMDVFEALLADDE
+313 ELQLDVFETLLADDE

-343 YQKRAAPLVDWVAAA
+343 YQKRAAPLCDWVIEA
-358 ARTHRRKLMCRLVKG
+358 ARAHGRKLMVRLVKG
-373 AYWDTEIKLAQVGGL
+373 AYWDTEIKAAQVGGL
-388 RDYPVWTR
+388 SDYPVFTR

-406 CAKKM
+406 CARK
-411 LAASDVIYPAF
+411 LLGAPDAIYPAF

-434 ALARDKEFEFQRL
+434 ALAGQKEFEFQRL
-447 HGMGEELYDE
+447 HGMGEELYEE
-457 LAKLERG
+457 LAGLEQHLG
-464 IGEEPTPVRIYAPV
+464 DKPTPVRIYAPV

-511 IDELL
+511 IDELIK
-516 RDPVAEL
+516 DPVAEL
-523 ECLSPKRNPKIIL
+523 SALEPKRNPKIIL
-536 PPDLFGTQRRN
+536 PRDVFGPQRHN
-547 SAGVDLSDPLVREPL
+547 SAGCDLSDPLVRDPL
-562 LDRLKAL
+562 LQRLKAL
-569 EGRTWTAKPGLGMG
+569 ESRTWTAKPAIG
-583 KGRPIVSPQDH
+583 KGEPRAITSPQD
-594 RITVGT
+594 RRVTVGT
-600 TFEATV
+600 VFEASA

-611 MVRVAHA
+611 MVRAAHA
-618 AQVGWDALGGETRA
+618 AQLGWDALGGEARA
-632 RLLERTA
+632 QLLDRAA
-639 DLYEEHAEEFFSLCI
+639 DLYEEHREELWSLCI

-681 ARRQFTRP
+681 ARREFARP
-689 LPLPGPTGEQN
+689 MPLPGPTGEHN
-700 ELRLHGRGVI
+700 ELRLHGRGVF

-733 GNAVI
+733 GNAVVT
-738 SKPAGQTPL
+738 KPAGQTPL
-747 IGALAVELMHEAGI
+747 IGAFAVELMHRAGI
-761 PKDIVQLAPGSGRV
+761 PKEIVQLAPGGGRV
-775 VGGTLTA
+775 VGGALTA
-782 HPLLSGVVFTGST
+782 HPLLAGVVFTGST

-859 VQDDVADGMIKMIA
+859 VQDDVADGMIKMIS
-873 GAMEALNVG
+873 GAMEALQVG
-882 NPSDLST
+882 DPAELAT
-889 DVGPVIDEAAKKVLD
+889 DVGPVIDRDAKQLLD
-904 DHLKW
+904 GHIEW
-909 LDKNAK
+909 LDQNAK
-915 KICRLKPPKEAA
+915 RICRLEPPKEAA
-927 NGCFVAPAL
+927 NGCFVTPAF
-936 YEIQSLS
+936 YEISSLS
-943 QLDRENFGAILHVVR
+943 QLNRENFGPILHVVR
-958 FRGDELDKVVEAIN
+958 FAADKLDKVVEAIN
-972 TTGYGLTLGLQS
+972 ATGYGLTLGLQS